1 MPPTFLLVAFIIL
14 LSFAAPIAFVGALV
28 LRTRPHTRRLGERM
42 LGWGGC
48 AAFGT
53 IAANAALQA
62 LLHDSPTQGG
72 MLIGGGAAFTIA
84 CGVAIVRSDGGS
96 QPST

>member
-1 MPPTFLLVAFIIL
+1 
-14 LSFAAPIAFVGALV
+14 
-28 LRTRPHTRRLGERM
+28 
-42 LGWGGC
+42 
-48 AAFGT
+48 
-53 IAANAALQA
+53 

-72 MLIGGGAAFTIA
+72 MLVGGGAAFTIA